1 MSGQTHVFHRAPKT
15 ALPVAAKGD
24 GIYIVDSEGNRYL
37 DAGDA
42 AVSCLGHSDPDV
54 TAAIKA
60 QLDDLAFAHNGF
72 FTSQVAEDLADLI
85 ISKAPGDM
93 RAVYYLSGGSEAVET
108 ALKMSR
114 QYHLETGQP
123 NRSKFIA
130 RRQSY
135 HGSTLGALGVGGN
148 LFRREPYAPLMVDT
162 SHISPCYVYR
172 DKRDDEIEVEY
183 GIRVANELETEILRL
198 GAENVAAF
206 IAETVGGATAGVI
219 PPVEGYFKRIREI
232 CDQYGV
238 IMILDEVMCGM
249 GRTGTLFAC
258 EQDDVVPDIVC
269 IAKALGAGYQ
279 PIGATVVSSKV
290 YDAFING
297 SGAFQHGHT
306 YLGHPTACAAALAV
320 QRKIEKDDLLGAVKR
335 QGAALVEKLHAR
347 FGNHAH
353 VGDIRGRGL
362 FQGIEFVADRA
373 TKEPFDPALKL
384 NARIKKYAFEDGL
397 ICYPGGATADGAR
410 GDHVLLAPPYIISD
424 EQLDELVEKLGGAI
438 DKAFTDISS

>member
-1 MSGQTHVFHRAPKT
+1 M
-15 ALPVAAKGD
+15 
-24 GIYIVDSEGNRYL
+24 
-37 DAGDA
+37 
-42 AVSCLGHSDPDV
+42 
-54 TAAIKA
+54 
-60 QLDDLAFAHNGF
+60 
-72 FTSQVAEDLADLI
+72 
-85 ISKAPGDM
+85 
-93 RAVYYLSGGSEAVET
+93 
-108 ALKMSR
+108 
-114 QYHLETGQP
+114 
-123 NRSKFIA
+123 
-130 RRQSY
+130 
-135 HGSTLGALGVGGN
+135 
-148 LFRREPYAPLMVDT
+148 
-162 SHISPCYVYR
+162 
-172 DKRDDEIEVEY
+172 
-183 GIRVANELETEILRL
+183 
-198 GAENVAAF
+198 
-206 IAETVGGATAGVI
+206 I

-232 CDQYGV
+232 SDQYGV
-238 IMILDEVMCGM
+238 IMILDEVMCM
-249 GRTGTLFAC
+249 GRAGTLFAC

-279 PIGATVVSSKV
+279 PISATVVSLKV
-290 YDAFING
+290 YNAFING

-320 QRKIEKDDLLGAVKR
+320 QRKIKKDDLLGAVKR

-397 ICYPGGATADGAR
+397 ICYPGGATADGVR

-438 DKAFTDISS
+438 DKTFTDISG